1 MAIEFSRDEGSMR
14 GSTSIAERFRAKF
27 GANPRVYRAPGRVN
41 LIGEHTDYNEGY
53 VMPVALG
60 FYCWVAISPRDDR
73 KLVMSSD
80 GFSDPAEVELD
91 SPEIRPRKTWSDYP
105 VGVALELKRA
115 GVPLRGANLL
125 IHGEIPMGAGLS
137 SSAAIEVAT
146 ALALA
151 EQAGHS
157 PDRVQLALQCQKAE
171 NEFVGARCGIMD
183 QFISLHGRKNHAL
196 LLDCR
201 ALDFEL
207 VPIPE
212 CVRLVICNTMVK
224 HEHAS
229 SGYNQRRAE
238 CEEAVQRLAKVLPGI
253 RSLRDVTLDQL
264 ELHRK
269 TFSNILYKRALHVIT
284 ENARVRDA
292 TEALRAEDLERFG
305 KRMAESHASLRDLYE
320 VSCAEL
326 DLMVEQAHGQEGV
339 YGARM
344 TGGGFGGSTINL
356 VESRFADAFREN
368 MARGYEKETGIVPQI
383 YICAAAEGAGAL
395 PQSEVQA

>member
-1 MAIEFSRDEGSMR
+1 MR
-14 GSTSIAERFRAKF
+14 GSRSIAEQFRARF

-60 FYCWVAISPRDDR
+60 FYCWVAISPRDDQ
-73 KLVMSSD
+73 KLVIGSD
-80 GFSDPAEVELD
+80 GFSDTAEVELD
-91 SPEIRPRKTWSDYP
+91 STEIHPRKTWSDYP

-125 IHGEIPMGAGLS
+125 IHGEVPMGAGLS

-151 EQAGHS
+151 EQSGHT
-157 PDRVQLALQCQKAE
+157 PDRVQLALLCQKAE

-201 ALDFEL
+201 VLDFEL
-207 VPIPE
+207 VAIPE

-264 ELHRK
+264 ELHRG
-269 TFSNILYKRALHVIT
+269 TLSEVLYKRALHVIM
-284 ENARVRDA
+284 ENARVLDA
-292 TEALRAEDLERFG
+292 AEALRAEDLERFG
-305 KRMAESHASLRDLYE
+305 KRMAESHRSLQDLYE

-326 DLMVEQAHGQEGV
+326 DLMVEQANRQEGV

-344 TGGGFGGSTINL
+344 TGGGFGGSTITL
-356 VESRFADAFREN
+356 VKSRFANPFAEKV
-368 MARGYEKETGIVPQI
+368 ARGYEKETGIVPQI
-383 YICAAAEGAGAL
+383 YICAPADGAAPIAL
-395 PQSEVQA
+395 SELQE

>member
-1 MAIEFSRDEGSMR
+1 MR
-14 GSTSIAERFRAKF
+14 GSTSIAEQFRAKF

-53 VMPVALG
+53 VMPVAVG
-60 FYCWVAISPRDDR
+60 FYCWVAISPRDDQ
-73 KLVMSSD
+73 KLVISSD
-80 GFSDPAEVELD
+80 GFSDTAEVELD
-91 SPEIRPRKTWSDYP
+91 SPEIHPRKTWSDYP

-125 IHGEIPMGAGLS
+125 IHGEVPMGAGLS

-151 EQAGHS
+151 EQSGHS
-157 PDRVQLALQCQKAE
+157 PDRMQLALLCQKAE

-183 QFISLHGRKNHAL
+183 QFISLHGRENHAL

-207 VPIPE
+207 VAIPE

-224 HEHAS
+224 HELAS
-229 SGYNQRRAE
+229 GEYNRRRAE
-238 CEEAVQRLAKVLPGI
+238 CEEAVQRLATVLPGI
-253 RSLRDVTLDQL
+253 RSLRDLTLDQL
-264 ELHRK
+264 GLHRG
-269 TFSNILYKRALHVIT
+269 TLSEVLYKRALHVIT
-284 ENARVRDA
+284 ENVRVLGA

-305 KRMAESHASLRDLYE
+305 KRMAESHSSLRDLYE

-326 DLMVEQAHGQEGV
+326 DLMVDQANRQEGV

-356 VESRFADAFREN
+356 VKSRFADAFAEN
-368 MARGYEKETGIVPQI
+368 MARGYEKETGIVPQV
-383 YICAAAEGAGAL
+383 YICAPAEGAGAVA
-395 PQSEVQA
+395 QSEVQA

>member
-1 MAIEFSRDEGSMR
+1 
-14 GSTSIAERFRAKF
+14 
-27 GANPRVYRAPGRVN
+27 
-41 LIGEHTDYNEGY
+41 
-53 VMPVALG
+53 MPVALG
-60 FYCWVAISPRDDR
+60 FYCWVAISPRDDQ
-73 KLVMSSD
+73 KLVISSD
-80 GFSDPAEVELD
+80 GFSDTAELELD
-91 SPEIRPRKTWSDYP
+91 SPEIHQRKIWSDYP

-125 IHGEIPMGAGLS
+125 IHGEVPMGAGLS

-151 EQAGHS
+151 EQSGHC
-157 PDRVQLALQCQKAE
+157 PDRVQLALLCQKAE

-207 VPIPE
+207 VAIPE

-238 CEEAVQRLAKVLPGI
+238 CEEAVRRLAEVLPGI

-264 ELHRK
+264 DLHRG
-269 TFSNILYKRALHVIT
+269 TLSEVLYKRALHVIA
-284 ENARVRDA
+284 ENARVLGA

-305 KRMAESHASLRDLYE
+305 KRMAESHSSLRDLYE

-326 DLMVEQAHGQEGV
+326 DFMVHEANRQEGV

-356 VESRFADAFREN
+356 VESRFAGAFAEN
-368 MARGYEKETGIVPQI
+368 MARGYLKETGIVPQV
-383 YICAAAEGAGAL
+383 YICAPAEGASAVA
-395 PQSEVQA
+395 QSEAQA

>member
-1 MAIEFSRDEGSMR
+1 MR
-14 GSTSIAERFRAKF
+14 GSTSIAEQFRAKF

-60 FYCWVAISPRDDR
+60 FYCWVAISPRDDQ
-73 KLVMSSD
+73 KLVISSD
-80 GFSDPAEVELD
+80 DFSDTAEVELD
-91 SPEIRPRKTWSDYP
+91 SPEIHPRKTWSDYP
-105 VGVALELKRA
+105 VGVALGLKRA

-125 IHGEIPMGAGLS
+125 IHGEVPMGAGLS

-151 EQAGHS
+151 EQSGHS
-157 PDRVQLALQCQKAE
+157 PDRVQLALLCQKAE

-207 VPIPE
+207 VAIPE

-224 HEHAS
+224 HEHGS

-238 CEEAVQRLAKVLPGI
+238 CEEAVLRLAKVLPGV

-264 ELHRK
+264 ELHCG
-269 TFSNILYKRALHVIT
+269 TLSGVLYKRALHVIA
-284 ENARVRDA
+284 ENARVLGA

-305 KRMAESHASLRDLYE
+305 KRMAESHSSLRDLYE

-326 DLMVEQAHGQEGV
+326 DLMVDQANRQEGV

-356 VESRFADAFREN
+356 VESRFADAFAES
-368 MARGYEKETGIVPQI
+368 MASGYEKETGIVPQI
-383 YICAAAEGAGAL
+383 YICAPAEGAGTVA
-395 PQSEVQA
+395 QSEAQA

>member
-1 MAIEFSRDEGSMR
+1 
-14 GSTSIAERFRAKF
+14 
-27 GANPRVYRAPGRVN
+27 
-41 LIGEHTDYNEGY
+41 
-53 VMPVALG
+53 
-60 FYCWVAISPRDDR
+60 
-73 KLVMSSD
+73 
-80 GFSDPAEVELD
+80 
-91 SPEIRPRKTWSDYP
+91 
-105 VGVALELKRA
+105 
-115 GVPLRGANLL
+115 
-125 IHGEIPMGAGLS
+125 MGAGLS

-151 EQAGHS
+151 EQSGHS
-157 PDRVQLALQCQKAE
+157 PDRVQLARLCQKAE

-183 QFISLHGRKNHAL
+183 QFISLYGRKNHAL

-201 ALDFEL
+201 ALDFEF
-207 VPIPE
+207 VAIPE

-238 CEEAVQRLAKVLPGI
+238 CEEAVQRLAKVVPGI

-264 ELHRK
+264 DLHRG
-269 TFSNILYKRALHVIT
+269 TLSEVLYKRALHVIA
-284 ENARVRDA
+284 ENARVLGA

-305 KRMAESHASLRDLYE
+305 KRMAESHSSLRDLYE
-320 VSCAEL
+320 VSCVEL
-326 DLMVEQAHGQEGV
+326 DLMVDQANRQEGV

-356 VESRFADAFREN
+356 VESRFADAFAEN

-383 YICAAAEGAGAL
+383 YICAPAEGAGAIR
-395 PQSEVQA
+395 SSSVGEKSG

>member
-1 MAIEFSRDEGSMR
+1 
-14 GSTSIAERFRAKF
+14 
-27 GANPRVYRAPGRVN
+27 
-41 LIGEHTDYNEGY
+41 
-53 VMPVALG
+53 
-60 FYCWVAISPRDDR
+60 
-73 KLVMSSD
+73 MSSD
-80 GFSDPAEVELD
+80 GFSDIAEVELD
-91 SPEIRPRKTWSDYP
+91 SPEIHPRKTWSDYP

-125 IHGEIPMGAGLS
+125 IHGEVPMGAGLS

-356 VESRFADAFREN
+356 VESCFADAFREN

>member
-1 MAIEFSRDEGSMR
+1 MR
-14 GSTSIAERFRAKF
+14 GSTSIAEQFRAKF

-60 FYCWVAISPRDDR
+60 FYCWVAISPRDDQ
-73 KLVMSSD
+73 KLVISSD
-80 GFSDPAEVELD
+80 DFSDTAEVELD
-91 SPEIRPRKTWSDYP
+91 SPEIHPRKTWSDYP
-105 VGVALELKRA
+105 VGVALGLKRA

-125 IHGEIPMGAGLS
+125 IHGEVPMGAGLS

-151 EQAGHS
+151 EQSGHS
-157 PDRVQLALQCQKAE
+157 PDRVQLALLCQKAE

-201 ALDFEL
+201 ALDFVF

-224 HEHAS
+224 HEHGS

-238 CEEAVQRLAKVLPGI
+238 CEEAVLRLAKVLPGV

-264 ELHRK
+264 ELHCG
-269 TFSNILYKRALHVIT
+269 TLSGVLYKRALHVIA
-284 ENARVRDA
+284 ENARVLGA

-305 KRMAESHASLRDLYE
+305 KRMAESHSSLRDLYE

-326 DLMVEQAHGQEGV
+326 DLMVDQANRQEGV

-356 VESRFADAFREN
+356 VESRFADAFAES
-368 MARGYEKETGIVPQI
+368 MASGYEKETGIVPQI
-383 YICAAAEGAGAL
+383 YICAPAEGAGTVA
-395 PQSEVQA
+395 QSEAQA

>member
-1 MAIEFSRDEGSMR
+1 MR
-14 GSTSIAERFRAKF
+14 GSTSIAEQFRAKF

-60 FYCWVAISPRDDR
+60 FYCWLAISPRDDQ
-73 KLVMSSD
+73 KLVISSD
-80 GFSDPAEVELD
+80 GFSDTAEVELD
-91 SPEIRPRKTWSDYP
+91 SPEIHPRKTWSDYP

-125 IHGEIPMGAGLS
+125 IHGEVPMGAGLS

-151 EQAGHS
+151 EQSGHS
-157 PDRVQLALQCQKAE
+157 PDRVQLALLCQKAE

-207 VPIPE
+207 VAIPE
-212 CVRLVICNTMVK
+212 CVRLVICNTMVR

-264 ELHRK
+264 ELHRG
-269 TFSNILYKRALHVIT
+269 TLSEVLYKRALHVIT
-284 ENARVRDA
+284 ENARVLGA

-305 KRMAESHASLRDLYE
+305 KRMAESHSSLRDLYE

-326 DLMVEQAHGQEGV
+326 DLMVDQANRQEGV

-356 VESRFADAFREN
+356 VKSRFADAFAEN

-383 YICAAAEGAGAL
+383 YICAPAEGAGAVA
-395 PQSEVQA
+395 QSEVQT

>member
-1 MAIEFSRDEGSMR
+1 MR
-14 GSTSIAERFRAKF
+14 GSTSIAEQFRAKF

-60 FYCWVAISPRDDR
+60 FYCWVAISPRGDQ
-73 KLVMSSD
+73 KLVINSD
-80 GFSDPAEVELD
+80 GFSDTAEVELD
-91 SPEIRPRKTWSDYP
+91 SPEIHPGKTWSDYP

-125 IHGEIPMGAGLS
+125 IHGEVPMGAGLS

-151 EQAGHS
+151 EQSGHS
-157 PDRVQLALQCQKAE
+157 PDRVQLALLCQKAE

-207 VPIPE
+207 VAIPE

-224 HEHAS
+224 HELAS
-229 SGYNQRRAE
+229 GEYNRRRAE
-238 CEEAVQRLAKVLPGI
+238 CEEVVQRLAKVLPGI

-264 ELHRK
+264 ELHRG
-269 TFSNILYKRALHVIT
+269 TLSEVLYKRALHVIT
-284 ENARVRDA
+284 ENARVLGA

-305 KRMAESHASLRDLYE
+305 KRMAESHSSLRDLYE

-326 DLMVEQAHGQEGV
+326 DLMVDQANRLEGV

-356 VESRFADAFREN
+356 VESRFADAFAAN

-383 YICAAAEGAGAL
+383 YICAPAEGAGAVA
-395 PQSEVQA
+395 QSEVQA

>member
-1 MAIEFSRDEGSMR
+1 MR
-14 GSTSIAERFRAKF
+14 GSTSIAEQFRAKF
-27 GANPRVYRAPGRVN
+27 GSNPRVFRAPGRVN

-60 FYCWVAISPRDDR
+60 FYCWVAISPRDDQ
-73 KLVMSSD
+73 KLLICSD
-80 GFSDPAEVELD
+80 GFTDTAEVELD
-91 SPEIRPRKTWSDYP
+91 SPEIRPSKSWSDYP

-125 IHGEIPMGAGLS
+125 IHGEVPMGAGLS

-151 EQAGHS
+151 EQSGHS
-157 PDRVQLALQCQKAE
+157 PNRVQLALLCQKAE

-207 VPIPE
+207 VAIPD
-212 CVRLVICNTMVK
+212 CARLVICNTMVK
-224 HEHAS
+224 HELAS
-229 SGYNQRRAE
+229 GEYNRRRAE
-238 CEEAVQRLAKVLPGI
+238 CEEAVQRLAKVLPGML
-253 RSLRDVTLDQL
+253 SLRDVTPDQL
-264 ELHRK
+264 ERHRG
-269 TFSNILYKRALHVIT
+269 TLSVVLYKRALHVIT
-284 ENARVRDA
+284 ENARVLGA
-292 TEALRAEDLERFG
+292 AEALRAEDLERFG
-305 KRMAESHASLRDLYE
+305 MRMAESHASLRDLYE

-326 DLMVEQAHGQEGV
+326 DLMVDQANRQEGV

-356 VESRFADAFREN
+356 VKSRFADAFAEN
-368 MARGYEKETGIVPQI
+368 MARSYEKETEIVPQI
-383 YICAAAEGAGAL
+383 HICVPAEGAGGVG
-395 PQSEVQA
+395 QSEVQA

>member
-1 MAIEFSRDEGSMR
+1 MR
-14 GSTSIAERFRAKF
+14 GSTSIAEQFRAKF
-27 GANPRVYRAPGRVN
+27 DANPRVYRAPGRVN

-60 FYCWVAISPRDDR
+60 FYCWVAISPRDDQ
-73 KLVMSSD
+73 KLVISSD
-80 GFSDPAEVELD
+80 GFSDTAEVELD
-91 SPEIRPRKTWSDYP
+91 SPEIHPRKTWSDYP
-105 VGVALELKRA
+105 IGVALELKRA
-115 GVPLRGANLL
+115 GVPMRGANLL
-125 IHGEIPMGAGLS
+125 IHGEVPMGAGLS

-151 EQAGHS
+151 EQSGHS
-157 PDRVQLALQCQKAE
+157 PDRVRLALLCQKAE

-207 VPIPE
+207 VAIPE

-224 HEHAS
+224 HEHGS

-264 ELHRK
+264 DLHRG
-269 TFSNILYKRALHVIT
+269 TLSEVLYKRALHVIT
-284 ENARVRDA
+284 ENARVLGA

-305 KRMAESHASLRDLYE
+305 KRMAESHSSLRDLYE

-326 DLMVEQAHGQEGV
+326 DLMVDQANRQEGV

-356 VESRFADAFREN
+356 VKTRFADAFAEN

-383 YICAAAEGAGAL
+383 YICAPAEGAGVVA
-395 PQSEVQA
+395 QSEVQA

>member
-269 TFSNILYKRALHVIT
+269 TLSNILYKRALHVIT

>member
-1 MAIEFSRDEGSMR
+1 MR
-14 GSTSIAERFRAKF
+14 GSTSIAEQFRAKF

-80 GFSDPAEVELD
+80 GFSDTAEVELD
-91 SPEIRPRKTWSDYP
+91 SPEIHPRKTWSDYP

-115 GVPLRGANLL
+115 GVPLCGANLL
-125 IHGEIPMGAGLS
+125 IHGEVPMGAGLS

-151 EQAGHS
+151 EQSGHS
-157 PDRVQLALQCQKAE
+157 PDRVQLALLCQKAE

-207 VPIPE
+207 VAIPE

-229 SGYNQRRAE
+229 SAYNQRRAE
-238 CEEAVQRLAKVLPGI
+238 CEEAVQRLAKVVPGI

-264 ELHRK
+264 ELHRG
-269 TFSNILYKRALHVIT
+269 TLSVVLYKRALHVIA
-284 ENARVRDA
+284 ENARVLGA

-305 KRMAESHASLRDLYE
+305 KRMAESHSSLRDLYE

-326 DLMVEQAHGQEGV
+326 DLMVEQAHRQEGV

-356 VESRFADAFREN
+356 VESRFADAFAEN

-383 YICAAAEGAGAL
+383 YICAPAEGAGAVA
-395 PQSEVQA
+395 QSEVQA

>member
-1 MAIEFSRDEGSMR
+1 MR
-14 GSTSIAERFRAKF
+14 GSTSIAEQFRAKF

-60 FYCWVAISPRDDR
+60 FYCWVAISPRDDQ
-73 KLVMSSD
+73 KLVISSD
-80 GFSDPAEVELD
+80 DFSDTAEVELD
-91 SPEIRPRKTWSDYP
+91 SPEIHPRKTWSDYP
-105 VGVALELKRA
+105 VGVALGLKRA

-125 IHGEIPMGAGLS
+125 IHGEVPMGAGLS

-151 EQAGHS
+151 EQSGHS
-157 PDRVQLALQCQKAE
+157 PDRVQLALLCQKAE

-207 VPIPE
+207 VAIPE

-224 HEHAS
+224 HEHGS

-238 CEEAVQRLAKVLPGI
+238 CEEAVLRLAKVLPGI

-264 ELHRK
+264 ELHCG
-269 TFSNILYKRALHVIT
+269 TLSGVLYKRALHVIA
-284 ENARVRDA
+284 ENARVLGA

-305 KRMAESHASLRDLYE
+305 KRMAESHSSLRDLYE

-326 DLMVEQAHGQEGV
+326 DLMVDQANRQEGV

-356 VESRFADAFREN
+356 VESRFADAFAEN
-368 MARGYEKETGIVPQI
+368 MASGYEKETGIVPQI
-383 YICAAAEGAGAL
+383 YICAPAEGAGTVA
-395 PQSEVQA
+395 QSEAQA

>member
-1 MAIEFSRDEGSMR
+1 MR

-27 GANPRVYRAPGRVN
+27 GVNPRVYRAPGRVN

-292 TEALRAEDLERFG
+292 TEALRAHDR
-305 KRMAESHASLRDLYE
+305 R
-320 VSCAEL
+320 
-326 DLMVEQAHGQEGV
+326 GV
-339 YGARM
+339 RRVYDK
-344 TGGGFGGSTINL
+344 
-356 VESRFADAFREN
+356 SRGEPFCRC
-368 MARGYEKETGIVPQI
+368 I
-383 YICAAAEGAGAL
+383 
-395 PQSEVQA
+395 

>member
-1 MAIEFSRDEGSMR
+1 MR
-14 GSTSIAERFRAKF
+14 GSTSIAEQFRAKF

-60 FYCWVAISPRDDR
+60 FYCWLAISPRDDQ
-73 KLVMSSD
+73 KLVISSD
-80 GFSDPAEVELD
+80 GFSDTAEVELD
-91 SPEIRPRKTWSDYP
+91 SPEIHPRKTWSDYP

-125 IHGEIPMGAGLS
+125 IHGEVPMGAGLS

-151 EQAGHS
+151 EQSGHS
-157 PDRVQLALQCQKAE
+157 PDRVQLALLCQKAE

-207 VPIPE
+207 VAIPE
-212 CVRLVICNTMVK
+212 CVRLVICNTMVR

-264 ELHRK
+264 ELHRG
-269 TFSNILYKRALHVIT
+269 TLSEVLYKRALHVIT
-284 ENARVRDA
+284 ENARVLGA

-305 KRMAESHASLRDLYE
+305 KRMAESHSSLRDLYE

-326 DLMVEQAHGQEGV
+326 DLMVDQANRQEGV

-356 VESRFADAFREN
+356 VKSRFADAFAEN

-383 YICAAAEGAGAL
+383 YICAPAEGAGAVA
-395 PQSEVQA
+395 QSEVQA

>member
-1 MAIEFSRDEGSMR
+1 MR
-14 GSTSIAERFRAKF
+14 GSTSIAEQFRAKF

-60 FYCWVAISPRDDR
+60 FYCWLAISPRDDQ
-73 KLVMSSD
+73 KLVISSD
-80 GFSDPAEVELD
+80 GFSDTAEVELD
-91 SPEIRPRKTWSDYP
+91 SPEIHPRKTWSDYP

-125 IHGEIPMGAGLS
+125 IHGEVPMGAGLS

-151 EQAGHS
+151 EQSGHS
-157 PDRVQLALQCQKAE
+157 PDRVQLALLCQKAE

-207 VPIPE
+207 VAIPE

-264 ELHRK
+264 DLHRG
-269 TFSNILYKRALHVIT
+269 TLSEVLYKRALHVIA
-284 ENARVRDA
+284 ENARVLGA

-305 KRMAESHASLRDLYE
+305 KRMAESHSSLRDLYE
-320 VSCAEL
+320 VSCVEL
-326 DLMVEQAHGQEGV
+326 DLMVDQANRQEGV

-356 VESRFADAFREN
+356 VESRFADAFAEN

-383 YICAAAEGAGAL
+383 YICAPAEGAGAVA
-395 PQSEVQA
+395 QSEVQA

>member
-1 MAIEFSRDEGSMR
+1 MR
-14 GSTSIAERFRAKF
+14 GSTSIAEQFRAKF

-60 FYCWVAISPRDDR
+60 FYCWVAISPRDDQ

-80 GFSDPAEVELD
+80 GFSDTAEVELD
-91 SPEIRPRKTWSDYP
+91 SPEIHPRKTWSDYP
-105 VGVALELKRA
+105 VGVALELKHA

-125 IHGEIPMGAGLS
+125 IHGEVPMGAGLS

-151 EQAGHS
+151 EQSGHS
-157 PDRVQLALQCQKAE
+157 PDRVQLALLCQKAE

-207 VPIPE
+207 VAIPE

-238 CEEAVQRLAKVLPGI
+238 CEEALQRLAKVLPGI
-253 RSLRDVTLDQL
+253 RSLREVTLDQL
-264 ELHRK
+264 ELHRG
-269 TFSNILYKRALHVIT
+269 TLPEVLYKRALHVIT
-284 ENARVRDA
+284 ENARVLGA
-292 TEALRAEDLERFG
+292 AEALRAEDLERLG
-305 KRMAESHASLRDLYE
+305 IRMAESHSSLRDLYE

-326 DLMVEQAHGQEGV
+326 DLMVDQANRQEGV

-356 VESRFADAFREN
+356 VKSRFADAFGEN
-368 MARGYEKETGIVPQI
+368 MARDYEKETGIVPQI
-383 YICAAAEGAGAL
+383 YICAPAEGAGAVA
-395 PQSEVQA
+395 QSEVQA

>member
-1 MAIEFSRDEGSMR
+1 MR
-14 GSTSIAERFRAKF
+14 GSTSIAEQFRAKF

-60 FYCWVAISPRDDR
+60 FYCWVAISPRDDQ
-73 KLVMSSD
+73 KLVISSD
-80 GFSDPAEVELD
+80 DFSDTAEVELD
-91 SPEIRPRKTWSDYP
+91 SPEIHPRKTWSDYP
-105 VGVALELKRA
+105 VGVALGLKRA

-125 IHGEIPMGAGLS
+125 IHGEVPMGAGLS

-151 EQAGHS
+151 EQSGHS
-157 PDRVQLALQCQKAE
+157 PDRVQLALLCQKAE

-207 VPIPE
+207 VAIPE

-224 HEHAS
+224 HEHGS

-238 CEEAVQRLAKVLPGI
+238 CEEAVLRLAKVLPGV

-264 ELHRK
+264 ELHCG
-269 TFSNILYKRALHVIT
+269 TLSGVLYKRALHVIA
-284 ENARVRDA
+284 ENARVLGA

-305 KRMAESHASLRDLYE
+305 KRMAESHSSLRDLYE

-326 DLMVEQAHGQEGV
+326 DLMVDQANRQEGV

-356 VESRFADAFREN
+356 VESRFADAFAEN
-368 MARGYEKETGIVPQI
+368 MASGYEKETGIVPQI
-383 YICAAAEGAGAL
+383 YICAPAEGAGTVA
-395 PQSEVQA
+395 QSEAQA

>member
-1 MAIEFSRDEGSMR
+1 MR
-14 GSTSIAERFRAKF
+14 GSTSIAEQFRAKF

-60 FYCWVAISPRDDR
+60 FYCWLAISPRDDQ
-73 KLVMSSD
+73 KLVISSD
-80 GFSDPAEVELD
+80 GFSDAAEVELD
-91 SPEIRPRKTWSDYP
+91 SPEIHPRKTWSDYP

-125 IHGEIPMGAGLS
+125 IHGEVPMGAGLS

-151 EQAGHS
+151 EQSGHS
-157 PDRVQLALQCQKAE
+157 PDRVQLALLCQKAE

-207 VPIPE
+207 VAIPE

-264 ELHRK
+264 DLHRG
-269 TFSNILYKRALHVIT
+269 TLSEVLYKRALHVIA
-284 ENARVRDA
+284 ENARVLGA

-305 KRMAESHASLRDLYE
+305 KRMAESHSSLRDLYE
-320 VSCAEL
+320 VSCVEL
-326 DLMVEQAHGQEGV
+326 DLMVDQANRQEGV

-356 VESRFADAFREN
+356 VESRFADAFAEN

-383 YICAAAEGAGAL
+383 YICAPAEGAGAIR
-395 PQSEVQA
+395 SSSVGEKSG